1 MNLDALKKA
10 FATHFH
16 LYLKAHGF
24 HVNVVG
30 NDFTEYHQL
39 FDMIYS
45 DLQGS
50 IDSFAEHIRAL
61 DGVVPMAL
69 SRITELSDIKDQ
81 LSLLDPQ
88 KMTKELLDD
97 LTLLNT
103 KLADVYDAANKERA
117 YGLQNYLADRMDIQA
132 KFMWQLRSTLK

>member
-1 MNLDALKKA
+1 MKKA

-16 LYLKAHGF
+16 LYVKSHGF
-24 HVNVVG
+24 HINVVG
-30 NDFTEYHQL
+30 NEFTEFHQL
-39 FDMIYS
+39 FDMVYS
-45 DLQGS
+45 DLQDA

-61 DGVVPMAL
+61 DGVAPMAL
-69 SRITELSDIKDQ
+69 SRITELSDLKDQ
-81 LSLLDPQ
+81 LSAPDPL

-97 LTLLNT
+97 LETLNVM
-103 KLADVYDAANKERA
+103 LADVYDQANKERA

>member
-1 MNLDALKKA
+1 MKSDSLKKA

-16 LYLKAHGF
+16 LYVKAHGF

-61 DGVVPMAL
+61 DGIVPMAL

-97 LTLLNT
+97 LTTLNVL
-103 KLADVYDAANKERA
+103 LADIYDEAGKERV

-132 KFMWQLRSTLK
+132 KFMWQLRATK